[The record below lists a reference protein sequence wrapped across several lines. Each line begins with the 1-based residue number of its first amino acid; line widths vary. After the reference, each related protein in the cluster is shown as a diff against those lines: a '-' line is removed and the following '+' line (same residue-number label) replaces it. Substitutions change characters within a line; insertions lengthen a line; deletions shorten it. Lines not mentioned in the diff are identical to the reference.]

1 NATASTLGTF
11 AYTPAAGAVLP
22 AGAAQTLSVT
32 FTPTDAANF
41 TTAIKTVT
49 IDVAKAT
56 PTITWPT
63 PAAITYGTALSST
76 QLNATASTLGT
87 FVYTPA
93 VGAALSAGVAQALS
107 VTFTPADTA
116 NFTTATKTV
125 TIDVATATPVIT
137 WST

>member
-1 NATASTLGTF
+1 
-11 AYTPAAGAVLP
+11 
-22 AGAAQTLSVT
+22 
-32 FTPTDAANF
+32 
-41 TTAIKTVT
+41 
-49 IDVAKAT
+49 
-56 PTITWPT
+56 
-63 PAAITYGTALSST
+63 SST

-137 WST
+137 WSTPAGIIYGTTLSTTQLNATASAAGTFLYTPALGPVLSAGAARTLSVTFTPTDAANFTASTKTVIIDVA